1 MSGIMIRSVTPEDAP
16 ALLAI
21 YAPYVEHTAIS
32 FEYETPDLPEFL
44 RRMRQVQEKYPYI
57 TAVDETGQLLGYA
70 YTSAFVGRAAYDWS
84 AETTIYLRE
93 GCQHRGVGRRLYE
106 ALEEI
111 SRAQHIHTLCA
122 CIGKPRIADEYL
134 TDNSVEFHQH
144 MGYRLVGT
152 FYKSGYKFGRWYD
165 MVWME
170 KSLGGSEPPETVI
183 PYPLLTSPPLT
194 GPHSVSNP

>member
-1 MSGIMIRSVTPEDAP
+1 MSDITIRPVTPEDAQ

-32 FEYETPDLPEFL
+32 FEYEVPDLAEFL
-44 RRMRQVQEKYPYI
+44 SRMRHIQEKYPYLA
-57 TAVDETGQLLGYA
+57 AVDETDQLLGYA

-93 GCQHRGVGRRLYE
+93 DCRNRGLGRRLYE

-122 CIGKPRIADEYL
+122 CIGRPRTEDEYL
-134 TDNSVEFHQH
+134 TDNSVEFHSH

-152 FYKSGYKFGRWYD
+152 FRKAGYKFGRWYD
-165 MVWME
+165 MAWME
-170 KSLGGSEPPETVI
+170 KSLGGSEPPEAVI
-183 PYPLLTSPPLT
+183 PFPRLPVY
-194 GPHSVSNP
+194 